1 MDLGIEVVSFG
12 RPKKEGSIMEISS
25 SNNTAVAA
33 FQANVSATS
42 GSQEP
47 RALQETSSAG
57 QQSSSDQVSISSE
70 ARSLF
75 ESEQGGSQ
83 ANSGRSS
90 DY

>member
-1 MDLGIEVVSFG
+1 
-12 RPKKEGSIMEISS
+12 MEISG

-42 GSQEP
+42 AAQESRP
-47 RALQETSSAG
+47 LQETSSAG
-57 QQSSSDQVSISSE
+57 QQQSSSDQVSISSE